1 MDWGAE
7 TMDADTRYRTTRM
20 IWIGGGVMIAAIF
33 LSGMFTPWATI
44 SLGHFV
50 IAFMVVIITMVSTG
64 FVWNWGDL
72 PSEAASGERR
82 SSKQKREER
91 LSRLMDELSEE
102 DLEALR
108 LHLEAQDAPQYGLSE
123 DGELRRR

>member
-1 MDWGAE
+1 
-7 TMDADTRYRTTRM
+7 MDADTRYRTTRM
-20 IWIGGGVMIAAIF
+20 IWMGGVAMIAAIF
-33 LSGMFTPWATI
+33 LSGMLTPWTTI
-44 SLGHFV
+44 GLGHFT

-64 FVWNWGDL
+64 FVWNWGNL
-72 PSEAASGERR
+72 PNEAASGERR

-91 LSRLMDELSEE
+91 LSRLMNELSEE
-102 DLEALR
+102 DLETLR